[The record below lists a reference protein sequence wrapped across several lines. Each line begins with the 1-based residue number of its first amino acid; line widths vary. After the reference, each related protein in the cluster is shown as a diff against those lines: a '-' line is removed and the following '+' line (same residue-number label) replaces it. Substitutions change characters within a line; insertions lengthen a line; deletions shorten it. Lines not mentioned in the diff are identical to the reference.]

1 MITNVDKSLS
11 ARWRQLLHSNFFKS
25 ADIENL
31 SSSSLHSIL
40 KQAEERGDNFSIEL
54 GDETN
59 SMTGTAFEL
68 SNKIIKERTKLRV
81 TFNKFIPEDA
91 NLRKT
96 HKYIKNPLDLPKW
109 AIEHRE
115 KILSNKTTRE
125 TQKKERRLVI
135 EHILEN
141 NLLDKKNETPV
152 NFKQLFIS
160 TIRKIYDQIIQT
172 PRFMLCADPD
182 NKTKESVLAPDFST
196 VINCSN
202 HTINSLSGVITDI
215 KQHKD
220 LYESLISNFKELY
233 NSVTTDRSELT
244 EFSLAVALGL
254 SNTELFG
261 KEFTVQDPAF
271 FEKINSLEGLYIT
284 IANKNPPKKPVSN
297 LAQAIQVM
305 AEISNYLMTPH
316 PRSDSTSSKVVYCM
330 YPNSIDLISV
340 LNMKSTQNTRQK
352 LDMKNYLQKT
362 SGSYQT

>member
-172 PRFMLCADPD
+172 PRF
-182 NKTKESVLAPDFST
+182 
-196 VINCSN
+196 
-202 HTINSLSGVITDI
+202 
-215 KQHKD
+215 
-220 LYESLISNFKELY
+220 
-233 NSVTTDRSELT
+233 
-244 EFSLAVALGL
+244 
-254 SNTELFG
+254 
-261 KEFTVQDPAF
+261 
-271 FEKINSLEGLYIT
+271 
-284 IANKNPPKKPVSN
+284 
-297 LAQAIQVM
+297 
-305 AEISNYLMTPH
+305 
-316 PRSDSTSSKVVYCM
+316 
-330 YPNSIDLISV
+330 
-340 LNMKSTQNTRQK
+340 
-352 LDMKNYLQKT
+352 
-362 SGSYQT
+362 